1 MKRVRRRLR
10 VKQVRVERNKLM
22 EHRRLLSQK
31 AEVVVV
37 AVVRVKEVE
46 PLHHHLDGTLGRG
59 PQGQFPL

>member
-1 MKRVRRRLR
+1 M
-10 VKQVRVERNKLM
+10 KQVRVERNKLM